1 MQEKTAPRI
10 RYIDRQDVSETFA
23 DSIHGLSFDGQTMRI
38 EFCSIRIEPFNPS
51 EAPTG
56 QQYPVC
62 RMVLTPNAGI
72 ELYNRLQQIVKALE
86 KSGAVQRTPQTP
98 ATSETLQ

>member
-1 MQEKTAPRI
+1 MPEKTGPQLL
-10 RYIDRQDVSETFA
+10 YIDRPDVSETFA

-38 EFCSIRIEPFNPS
+38 EFCNIRIDPFNPQ

-56 QQYPVC
+56 RQYPVC

-72 ELYNRLQQIVKALE
+72 ELFNRLQQIVKALE
-86 KSGAVQRTPQTP
+86 KSGAVHRAPPTAATPKTIQ
-98 ATSETLQ
+98 

>member
-1 MQEKTAPRI
+1 MPEKTGPRI
-10 RYIDRQDVSETFA
+10 HYIDRPEVSETFA

-38 EFCSIRIEPFNPS
+38 EFCSVRIDPFNPS

-56 QQYPVC
+56 RQYPVC

-72 ELYNRLQQIVKALE
+72 ELFNRLQQIIKALE
-86 KSGAVQRTPQTP
+86 KSGAVQRTPQP
-98 ATSETLQ
+98 AETSKTIQ